1 MGQADVL
8 RREGVRMKQIVIRTR
23 NDSFTGTL
31 DDSALSDAIW
41 LSLPFH
47 ATTNMLG
54 SEIYFE
60 FPLTDIDI
68 SGEEATVL
76 DAGDI
81 AYLPRAH
88 ALCLFFGPTP
98 LSGDDGRPV
107 SKYPVIKIG
116 RIDGD
121 CSSMEDAGDRQ
132 RITIEQRN

>member
-1 MGQADVL
+1 M
-8 RREGVRMKQIVIRTR
+8 RMKQIVIRTR

-60 FPLTDIDI
+60 FPLTDIGI
-68 SGEEATVL
+68 SGEEVTVL

-81 AYLPRAH
+81 AYWPRAH

-107 SKYPVIKIG
+107 SKG